1 MKKLITIAIIAI
13 CIINV
18 YLYTQTVYMKNEI
31 EKQKMD
37 VHLAKQDVHAAL
49 EEIKETYLAVQSFI
63 NSLDLIYNTAE
74 KYNVSPVLAL
84 AVMKVESNFDP
95 YAVNGYSRGL
105 MQLDHRYYK
114 SDLFDIETNVECSF
128 SLLSQLE
135 KESDTLE
142 EVLGKYNRGVTGYKD
157 YVSRTGET
165 VTAYSKKVMS
175 IMDTLN
181 K

>member
-18 YLYTQTVYMKNEI
+18 YIFNQTMHMKSEL
-31 EKQKMD
+31 EDKERD

-49 EEIKETYLAVQSFI
+49 EEIEETYLAVQFFI
-63 NSLDLIYNTAE
+63 NTLDLIYNTAE
-74 KYNVSPVLAL
+74 KYNVSPELAL

-105 MQLDHRYYK
+105 MQLDSRYHK
-114 SDLFDIETNVECSF
+114 SDLFDIKTNVECSF

-135 KESDTLE
+135 EESNTLE
-142 EVLGKYNRGVTGYKD
+142 EVLGKYNRGVAGYES
-157 YVSRTGET
+157 YISHTGET
-165 VTAYSKKVMS
+165 VTTYSQKVMS

>member
-1 MKKLITIAIIAI
+1 MRKLITIAIIVL

-18 YLYTQTVYMKNEI
+18 YIYNQTMYIKSELDQR
-31 EKQKMD
+31 ERD
-37 VHLAKQDVHAAL
+37 VHLAKQDVHSAL
-49 EEIKETYLAVQSFI
+49 LEIEETYLTVQSFI

-74 KYNVSPVLAL
+74 KYNVSPELAL

-95 YAVNGYSRGL
+95 YAINGYSRGL
-105 MQLDHRYYK
+105 MQLDRRYHK

-135 KESDTLE
+135 EESNTLE
-142 EVLGKYNRGVTGYKD
+142 EMLGKYNRGVAEYES
-157 YVSRTGET
+157 YMSRTGKT
-165 VTAYSKKVMS
+165 VTAYSQKVMS